1 MTKKEQIDLKL
12 TKNKIEIAK
21 LTKNIIE
28 RLADQKD
35 KKYIESCIKL
45 LVALGESN
53 QILEDWKNMIE
64 FK

>member
-53 QILEDWKNMIE
+53 QILEDWKNVIE

>member
-12 TKNKIEIAK
+12 TKNKIEIAN

-53 QILEDWKNMIE
+53 QILEDWKNVIE

>member
-53 QILEDWKNMIE
+53 QILEDWKNVIE
-64 FK
+64 FN